1 MPGLVIEEGAGKA
14 GWVPGNPRYQLRS
27 ENFILRTVGKVL
39 SRRVIRVILP
49 LYLTSELTHWL
60 ELKHVK
66 CVLLQSE
73 YHVLDFLYQEMKFL
87 FILLVLVSRST
98 TALRMDKYY

>member
-27 ENFILRTVGKVL
+27 ENFILKTVGRVL

-49 LYLTSELTHWL
+49 LYLTGELTH
-60 ELKHVK
+60 
-66 CVLLQSE
+66 
-73 YHVLDFLYQEMKFL
+73 
-87 FILLVLVSRST
+87 
-98 TALRMDKYY
+98 